1 MKGKLIVIEGIDGS
15 GKSTCAKRLAD
26 SLNSLNRN
34 LNGNLN
40 IKTIYT
46 FEPTYSHY
54 GAKLRK
60 GMMSEDL
67 SPEEELSLFV
77 KDRKEHIKYMIKP
90 AIEEGYFIILDRYFY
105 SSIAYQ
111 GAKGIDINRII
122 NMHKDFIIKPDI
134 VFIFH
139 LPIDIAL
146 NRIISK
152 RGIADRFENE
162 SYLQKVDKIF
172 YSFNEPFIYHID
184 TNKDIKIINEELFNI
199 IKESKILSPYSRQ

>member
-15 GKSTCAKRLAD
+15 GKSTCAKNLTEKI
-26 SLNSLNRN
+26 NSI
-34 LNGNLN
+34 N

-46 FEPTYSHY
+46 FEPTHSHY
-54 GAKLRK
+54 GAKLRE
-60 GMMSEDL
+60 GMLSEDL
-67 SPEEELSLFV
+67 DAEAELLLFV
-77 KDRKEHIKYMIKP
+77 KDRKEHIEYMIKP
-90 AIEEGYFIILDRYFY
+90 ALEEGYFIILDRYFY

-122 NMHKDFIIKPDI
+122 NMHKGFIIKPDI

-162 SYLQKVDKIF
+162 TYLKKVDKIF
-172 YSFNEPFIYHID
+172 HSFNEPFIYHID
-184 TNKDIKIINEELFNI
+184 TDKDIKIINDELFNI
-199 IKESKILSPYSRQ
+199 LEKSKMLAPYSLQ

>member
-15 GKSTCAKRLAD
+15 GKSTCAKNLAEK
-26 SLNSLNRN
+26 LNSI
-34 LNGNLN
+34 N

-46 FEPTYSHY
+46 FEPTHSRY
-54 GAKLRK
+54 GAKLRD
-60 GMMSEDL
+60 GMLSEDL
-67 SPEEELSLFV
+67 DAEEELLLFV
-77 KDRKEHIKYMIKP
+77 KDRKEHIEYMIKP
-90 AIEEGYFIILDRYFY
+90 ALEEGYFIILDRYFY

-111 GAKGIDINRII
+111 GAKGIDINRIM
-122 NMHKDFIIKPDI
+122 NLHKDFIVKPDI

-162 SYLQKVDKIF
+162 TYLKKVDKIF
-172 YSFNEPFIYHID
+172 HSFNKPFIYHID
-184 TNKDIKIINEELFNI
+184 TDKDIKIINDELFNI
-199 IKESKILSPYSRQ
+199 LEKSKMLAPYSLQ

>member
-15 GKSTCAKRLAD
+15 GKSTCAKNLAEK
-26 SLNSLNRN
+26 LNSI
-34 LNGNLN
+34 N

-46 FEPTYSHY
+46 FEPTHSHY
-54 GAKLRK
+54 GAKLRD
-60 GMMSEDL
+60 GMLSEDL
-67 SPEEELSLFV
+67 DTEEELLLFV
-77 KDRKEHIKYMIKP
+77 KDRKEHIEYMIKP
-90 AIEEGYFIILDRYFY
+90 ALEEGYFIILDRYFY

-111 GAKGIDINRII
+111 GAKGIDINQII

-162 SYLQKVDKIF
+162 TYLKKVDKIF
-172 YSFNEPFIYHID
+172 HSFNEPFIYHID
-184 TNKDIKIINEELFNI
+184 TDKDIKIINDELFNI
-199 IKESKILSPYSRQ
+199 LEKSKMLAPYSLQ

>member
-15 GKSTCAKRLAD
+15 GKSTCAKNLTEK
-26 SLNSLNRN
+26 LNSI
-34 LNGNLN
+34 N

-46 FEPTYSHY
+46 FEPTHSHY
-54 GAKLRK
+54 GAKLRD
-60 GMMSEDL
+60 GMLSEDL
-67 SPEEELSLFV
+67 DAEEELLLFV
-77 KDRKEHIKYMIKP
+77 KDRKEHIEYMIKP
-90 AIEEGYFIILDRYFY
+90 ALEEGYFIILDRYFY

-111 GAKGIDINRII
+111 GAKGIDINRIM
-122 NMHKDFIIKPDI
+122 NLHKDFIVKPDI

-162 SYLQKVDKIF
+162 TYLKKVDKIF
-172 YSFNEPFIYHID
+172 HSFNEPFIYHID
-184 TNKDIKIINEELFNI
+184 TNKDIKIINDELFNI
-199 IKESKILSPYSRQ
+199 LEKSKMFVPYSLQ

>member
-1 MKGKLIVIEGIDGS
+1 MKGKLIVIDGIDGS
-15 GKSTCAKRLAD
+15 GKSTCAKNLTD
-26 SLNSLNRN
+26 KLNSM
-34 LNGNLN
+34 N
-40 IKTIYT
+40 IKSIYA

-54 GAKLRK
+54 GAKLRES
-60 GMMSEDL
+60 MMNENLDA
-67 SPEEELSLFV
+67 EEELYLFIE
-77 KDRKEHIKYMIKP
+77 DRKEHIEYMIKP

-122 NMHKDFIIKPDI
+122 NMHKDFIIKPDM

-162 SYLQKVDKIF
+162 TYLKKVDKIF
-172 YSFNEPFIYHID
+172 HSFNESFIYHID
-184 TNKDIKIINEELFNI
+184 TGKDIKIIDKELFNI
-199 IKESKILSPYSRQ
+199 LEKSKILVPYFRQ

>member
-15 GKSTCAKRLAD
+15 GKSTCAKNLAEK
-26 SLNSLNRN
+26 LNSI
-34 LNGNLN
+34 N

-46 FEPTYSHY
+46 FEPTHSHY
-54 GAKLRK
+54 GAKLRD
-60 GMMSEDL
+60 GMLSEDL
-67 SPEEELSLFV
+67 DAEEELLLFV
-77 KDRKEHIKYMIKP
+77 KDRKEHIEYMIKP
-90 AIEEGYFIILDRYFY
+90 ALEEGYFIILDRYFY

-162 SYLQKVDKIF
+162 TYLKKVDKIF
-172 YSFNEPFIYHID
+172 RSFNEPFIYHID
-184 TNKDIKIINEELFNI
+184 TDKDIKIINDELFNI
-199 IKESKILSPYSRQ
+199 LEKSKMLVPYSLQ

>member
-15 GKSTCAKRLAD
+15 GKSTCTKNLAEK
-26 SLNSLNRN
+26 LNSI
-34 LNGNLN
+34 N

-46 FEPTYSHY
+46 FEPTHSHY
-54 GAKLRK
+54 GAKLRE
-60 GMMSEDL
+60 GMLSEDL
-67 SPEEELSLFV
+67 DAEEELLLFV
-77 KDRKEHIKYMIKP
+77 KDRKEHIEYMIKP
-90 AIEEGYFIILDRYFY
+90 ALEEGYFIILDRYFY

-162 SYLQKVDKIF
+162 TYLKKVDKIF
-172 YSFNEPFIYHID
+172 HSFNEPFIYHID
-184 TNKDIKIINEELFNI
+184 TDKDIKIINDELFNI
-199 IKESKILSPYSRQ
+199 LEKSKMLAPYSLQ

>member
-15 GKSTCAKRLAD
+15 GKSTCAKNLTEK
-26 SLNSLNRN
+26 LNSI
-34 LNGNLN
+34 N

-46 FEPTYSHY
+46 FEPTHSHY
-54 GAKLRK
+54 GAKLRD
-60 GMMSEDL
+60 GMLSEDL
-67 SPEEELSLFV
+67 DAEEELLLFV
-77 KDRKEHIKYMIKP
+77 KDRKEHIEYMIKP
-90 AIEEGYFIILDRYFY
+90 ALEEGYFIILDRYFY

-122 NMHKDFIIKPDI
+122 NMHKGFIIKPDI

-162 SYLQKVDKIF
+162 TYLKKVDKIF
-172 YSFNEPFIYHID
+172 HSFNEPFIYHID
-184 TNKDIKIINEELFNI
+184 TDKDIKIINDELFNI
-199 IKESKILSPYSRQ
+199 LEKSKMLAPYSLQ

>member
-15 GKSTCAKRLAD
+15 GKSTCAKNLTEK
-26 SLNSLNRN
+26 LNSI
-34 LNGNLN
+34 N

-46 FEPTYSHY
+46 FEPTHSHY
-54 GAKLRK
+54 GAKLRD
-60 GMMSEDL
+60 GMLSEDL
-67 SPEEELSLFV
+67 DAEEELLLFV
-77 KDRKEHIKYMIKP
+77 KDRKEHIEYMIKP
-90 AIEEGYFIILDRYFY
+90 ALEEGYFIILDRYFY

-111 GAKGIDINRII
+111 GAKGIDINRIM
-122 NMHKDFIIKPDI
+122 NLHKDFIIKPDI

-162 SYLQKVDKIF
+162 TYLKKVDKIF

-184 TNKDIKIINEELFNI
+184 TDKDIKIINDELFNI
-199 IKESKILSPYSRQ
+199 LEKSKMFVPYSLQ

>member
-15 GKSTCAKRLAD
+15 GKSTCAKNLAEK
-26 SLNSLNRN
+26 LNSI
-34 LNGNLN
+34 N

-46 FEPTYSHY
+46 FEPTHSHY
-54 GAKLRK
+54 GAKLRD
-60 GMMSEDL
+60 GMLSEDL
-67 SPEEELSLFV
+67 DAEEELLLFV
-77 KDRKEHIKYMIKP
+77 KDRKEHIEYMIKP
-90 AIEEGYFIILDRYFY
+90 ALEEGYFIILDRYFY

-162 SYLQKVDKIF
+162 TYLKRVDKIF
-172 YSFNEPFIYHID
+172 HSFNEPFIYHID
-184 TNKDIKIINEELFNI
+184 TDKDIKIINDELFNI
-199 IKESKILSPYSRQ
+199 LEKSKMLVPYSLQ

>member
-15 GKSTCAKRLAD
+15 GKSTCAKNLTEK
-26 SLNSLNRN
+26 LNSI
-34 LNGNLN
+34 N

-46 FEPTYSHY
+46 FEPTRSHY
-54 GAKLRK
+54 GAKLRD
-60 GMMSEDL
+60 GMLSEDL
-67 SPEEELSLFV
+67 DAEEELLLFV
-77 KDRKEHIKYMIKP
+77 KDRKEHIEYMIKP
-90 AIEEGYFIILDRYFY
+90 ALEEGYFIILDRYFY

-111 GAKGIDINRII
+111 GAKGIDINLII

-162 SYLQKVDKIF
+162 TYLKKVDKIF
-172 YSFNEPFIYHID
+172 HSFNEPFIYHID
-184 TNKDIKIINEELFNI
+184 TDKDIKIINDELFNI
-199 IKESKILSPYSRQ
+199 LEKSKMFVPYSLQ

>member
-15 GKSTCAKRLAD
+15 GKSTCAKNLAEK
-26 SLNSLNRN
+26 LNSI
-34 LNGNLN
+34 N

-46 FEPTYSHY
+46 FEPTHSHY
-54 GAKLRK
+54 GAKLRD
-60 GMMSEDL
+60 GMLSEDL
-67 SPEEELSLFV
+67 DAEEELLLFV
-77 KDRKEHIKYMIKP
+77 KDRKEHIEYMIKP
-90 AIEEGYFIILDRYFY
+90 ALEEDYFIILDRYFY

-111 GAKGIDINRII
+111 GAKGIDINLII

-162 SYLQKVDKIF
+162 TYLKKVDKIF
-172 YSFNEPFIYHID
+172 HSFNEPFIYHID
-184 TNKDIKIINEELFNI
+184 TDKDIKIINDELFNI
-199 IKESKILSPYSRQ
+199 LEKSKMFVPYSLQ

>member
-15 GKSTCAKRLAD
+15 GKSTCAKNLTEK
-26 SLNSLNRN
+26 LNSI
-34 LNGNLN
+34 N

-46 FEPTYSHY
+46 FEPTHSHY
-54 GAKLRK
+54 GAKLRD
-60 GMMSEDL
+60 GMLSEDL
-67 SPEEELSLFV
+67 DAEEELLLFV
-77 KDRKEHIKYMIKP
+77 KDRKEHIEYMIKP
-90 AIEEGYFIILDRYFY
+90 ALEEGYFIILDRYFY

-162 SYLQKVDKIF
+162 TYLKKVDKIF
-172 YSFNEPFIYHID
+172 RSFNEPFIYHID
-184 TNKDIKIINEELFNI
+184 TDKDIKIINDELFNI
-199 IKESKILSPYSRQ
+199 LEKSKMFVPYSLQ

>member
-15 GKSTCAKRLAD
+15 GKSTCAKNLTEK
-26 SLNSLNRN
+26 LNSI
-34 LNGNLN
+34 N

-46 FEPTYSHY
+46 FEPTHSHY
-54 GAKLRK
+54 GAKLK
-60 GMMSEDL
+60 EGMLSEDL
-67 SPEEELSLFV
+67 DAEEELLLFV
-77 KDRKEHIKYMIKP
+77 KDRKEHIEYMIKP
-90 AIEEGYFIILDRYFY
+90 ALEEGYFIILDRYFY

-122 NMHKDFIIKPDI
+122 NMHKGFIIKPDI

-162 SYLQKVDKIF
+162 TYLKKVDKIF
-172 YSFNEPFIYHID
+172 HSFNEPFIYHID
-184 TNKDIKIINEELFNI
+184 TDKDIKIINDELFNI
-199 IKESKILSPYSRQ
+199 LEKSKMFVPYSLQ

>member
-15 GKSTCAKRLAD
+15 GKSTCAKNLTEK
-26 SLNSLNRN
+26 LNSM
-34 LNGNLN
+34 N
-40 IKTIYT
+40 IKSIYT

-54 GAKLRK
+54 GAKLRD
-60 GMMSEDL
+60 GMLSEDL
-67 SPEEELSLFV
+67 DAEAELLLFV
-77 KDRKEHIKYMIKP
+77 KDRKEHIEYMIKP
-90 AIEEGYFIILDRYFY
+90 ALEEGYFIILDRYFY

-122 NMHKDFIIKPDI
+122 NMHKGFIIKPDI

-162 SYLQKVDKIF
+162 TYLKKVDKIF
-172 YSFNEPFIYHID
+172 HSFNEPFIYHID
-184 TNKDIKIINEELFNI
+184 TDKDIKIINDELFNI
-199 IKESKILSPYSRQ
+199 LEKSKMLAPYSLQ

>member
-15 GKSTCAKRLAD
+15 GKSTCAKNLAEK
-26 SLNSLNRN
+26 LNSI
-34 LNGNLN
+34 N

-46 FEPTYSHY
+46 FEPTHSRY
-54 GAKLRK
+54 GAKLRE
-60 GMMSEDL
+60 GMLSEDL
-67 SPEEELSLFV
+67 DTEEELLLFV
-77 KDRKEHIKYMIKP
+77 KDRKEHIEYMIKP
-90 AIEEGYFIILDRYFY
+90 ALEEGYFIILDRYFY

-162 SYLQKVDKIF
+162 TYLKKVDKIF
-172 YSFNEPFIYHID
+172 HSFNEPFIYHID
-184 TNKDIKIINEELFNI
+184 TDKDIKIINDELFNI
-199 IKESKILSPYSRQ
+199 LEKSKMFVPYSLQ

>member
-15 GKSTCAKRLAD
+15 GKSTCAKNLAEK
-26 SLNSLNRN
+26 LNSI
-34 LNGNLN
+34 N

-46 FEPTYSHY
+46 FEPTHSHY
-54 GAKLRK
+54 GAKLRE
-60 GMMSEDL
+60 GMLSEDL
-67 SPEEELSLFV
+67 DAEEELLLFV
-77 KDRKEHIKYMIKP
+77 KDRKEHIEYMIKP
-90 AIEEGYFIILDRYFY
+90 ALEEGYFIILDRYFY

-146 NRIISK
+146 NRIIYK

-162 SYLQKVDKIF
+162 TYLKKVDKIF
-172 YSFNEPFIYHID
+172 HSFNEPFIYHID
-184 TNKDIKIINEELFNI
+184 TNKDIKIINDELFNI
-199 IKESKILSPYSRQ
+199 LEKSRMLAPYSLQ

>member
-15 GKSTCAKRLAD
+15 GKSTCAKNLTKK
-26 SLNSLNRN
+26 LNSI
-34 LNGNLN
+34 N
-40 IKTIYT
+40 IKSIYT
-46 FEPTYSHY
+46 FEPTHLHY
-54 GAKLRK
+54 GAKLRE
-60 GMMSEDL
+60 GMLSEDL
-67 SPEEELSLFV
+67 DAEEELLLFV
-77 KDRKEHIKYMIKP
+77 KDRKEHIEYMIKP
-90 AIEEGYFIILDRYFY
+90 ALEEGYFIILDRYFY

-162 SYLQKVDKIF
+162 TYLKKVDKIF
-172 YSFNEPFIYHID
+172 HSFNEPFIYHID
-184 TNKDIKIINEELFNI
+184 TDKDMKIINDELFNI
-199 IKESKILSPYSRQ
+199 LEKSKMFVPYSLQ

>member
-15 GKSTCAKRLAD
+15 GKSTCAKNLTEK
-26 SLNSLNRN
+26 LNSI
-34 LNGNLN
+34 N

-46 FEPTYSHY
+46 FEPTHSHY
-54 GAKLRK
+54 GAKLIE
-60 GMMSEDL
+60 GMLSEDL
-67 SPEEELSLFV
+67 DAEEELLLFV
-77 KDRKEHIKYMIKP
+77 KDRKEHIEYMIKP
-90 AIEEGYFIILDRYFY
+90 ALKEGYFIILDRYFY

-162 SYLQKVDKIF
+162 TYLKKVDKIF
-172 YSFNEPFIYHID
+172 HSFNEPFIYHID
-184 TNKDIKIINEELFNI
+184 TDKDIKIINDELFNI
-199 IKESKILSPYSRQ
+199 LEKSKMLAPYSLQ

>member
-15 GKSTCAKRLAD
+15 GKSTCAKNLAEK
-26 SLNSLNRN
+26 LNSI
-34 LNGNLN
+34 N

-46 FEPTYSHY
+46 FEPTHSRY
-54 GAKLRK
+54 GAKLRE
-60 GMMSEDL
+60 GMLSEDL
-67 SPEEELSLFV
+67 DAEEELLLFV
-77 KDRKEHIKYMIKP
+77 KDRKEHIEYMIKP
-90 AIEEGYFIILDRYFY
+90 ALEEGYFIILDRYFY

-122 NMHKDFIIKPDI
+122 NMHKDFIIKPNI

-162 SYLQKVDKIF
+162 TYLKKVDKIF
-172 YSFNEPFIYHID
+172 HSFNEPFIYHID
-184 TNKDIKIINEELFNI
+184 TDKDIKIINDELFNI
-199 IKESKILSPYSRQ
+199 LEKSKMLAPYSLQ

>member
-15 GKSTCAKRLAD
+15 GKSTCAKNLAEK
-26 SLNSLNRN
+26 LNSI
-34 LNGNLN
+34 N

-46 FEPTYSHY
+46 FEPTHSHY
-54 GAKLRK
+54 GAKLRE
-60 GMMSEDL
+60 GMLSEDL
-67 SPEEELSLFV
+67 DAEEELLLFV
-77 KDRKEHIKYMIKP
+77 KDRKEHIEYMIKP
-90 AIEEGYFIILDRYFY
+90 ALEEGYFIILDRYFY

-162 SYLQKVDKIF
+162 TYLKKVDKIF
-172 YSFNEPFIYHID
+172 HSFNKPFIYHID
-184 TNKDIKIINEELFNI
+184 TDKDIKIINDELFNI
-199 IKESKILSPYSRQ
+199 LEKSKMLAPYSLQ

>member
-15 GKSTCAKRLAD
+15 GKSTCAKNLAEI
-26 SLNSLNRN
+26 LNSI
-34 LNGNLN
+34 N

-46 FEPTYSHY
+46 FEPTHSHY
-54 GAKLRK
+54 GAKLRE
-60 GMMSEDL
+60 GMLSEYLDA
-67 SPEEELSLFV
+67 EEELLLFV
-77 KDRKEHIKYMIKP
+77 KDRKEHIEYMIKP
-90 AIEEGYFIILDRYFY
+90 ALEEGYFIILDRYFY

-162 SYLQKVDKIF
+162 TYLKKVDKIF
-172 YSFNEPFIYHID
+172 HSFNEPFIHHID
-184 TNKDIKIINEELFNI
+184 TDKDIKIVDEELFNI
-199 IKESKILSPYSRQ
+199 LEKSKMFVPYSLQ

>member
-15 GKSTCAKRLAD
+15 GKSTCAKNLTEK
-26 SLNSLNRN
+26 LNSI
-34 LNGNLN
+34 N

-46 FEPTYSHY
+46 FEPTHSHY
-54 GAKLRK
+54 GAKLRE
-60 GMMSEDL
+60 GMLSEDL
-67 SPEEELSLFV
+67 DAEEELLLFV
-77 KDRKEHIKYMIKP
+77 KDRKDHIEYMIKP
-90 AIEEGYFIILDRYFY
+90 ALKEGYFIILDRYFY

-111 GAKGIDINRII
+111 GAKGIDINRIM
-122 NMHKDFIIKPDI
+122 NLHKDFIIKPDI

-162 SYLQKVDKIF
+162 TYLKKVDKIF
-172 YSFNEPFIYHID
+172 HSFNESFIHHID
-184 TNKDIKIINEELFNI
+184 TDKDIKIINDELFNI
-199 IKESKILSPYSRQ
+199 LEKSKMFVPYSLQ

>member
-15 GKSTCAKRLAD
+15 GKSTCAKNLAEK
-26 SLNSLNRN
+26 LNPI
-34 LNGNLN
+34 N

-46 FEPTYSHY
+46 FEPTHSRY
-54 GAKLRK
+54 GAKLRES
-60 GMMSEDL
+60 ML
-67 SPEEELSLFV
+67 SKNLDAEEELLLFV
-77 KDRKEHIKYMIKP
+77 KDRKEHIEYMIKP
-90 AIEEGYFIILDRYFY
+90 ALEEGYFIILDRYFY

-162 SYLQKVDKIF
+162 TYLKKVDKIF
-172 YSFNEPFIYHID
+172 HSFNEPFIYHID
-184 TNKDIKIINEELFNI
+184 TDKDIKIINDELFNI
-199 IKESKILSPYSRQ
+199 LEKSKMLAPYSLQ

>member
-15 GKSTCAKRLAD
+15 GKSTCAKNLTEK
-26 SLNSLNRN
+26 LNSI
-34 LNGNLN
+34 N

-46 FEPTYSHY
+46 FEPTHSHY
-54 GAKLRK
+54 GAKLRD
-60 GMMSEDL
+60 GMLSEDL
-67 SPEEELSLFV
+67 DAEAELLLFV
-77 KDRKEHIKYMIKP
+77 KDRKEHIEYMIKP
-90 AIEEGYFIILDRYFY
+90 ALEEGYFIILDRYFY

-162 SYLQKVDKIF
+162 TYLKKVDKIF
-172 YSFNEPFIYHID
+172 HSFNEPFIYHID
-184 TNKDIKIINEELFNI
+184 TDKDIKIINDELFNI
-199 IKESKILSPYSRQ
+199 LEKSKMFVPYSLQ

>member
-15 GKSTCAKRLAD
+15 GKSTCAKNLAEK
-26 SLNSLNRN
+26 LNSI
-34 LNGNLN
+34 N

-46 FEPTYSHY
+46 FEPTHSHY
-54 GAKLRK
+54 GAKLRD
-60 GMMSEDL
+60 GMLSEDL
-67 SPEEELSLFV
+67 DAEEELLLFV
-77 KDRKEHIKYMIKP
+77 KDRKEHIEYMIKP
-90 AIEEGYFIILDRYFY
+90 ALEEGYFIILDRYFY

-162 SYLQKVDKIF
+162 TYLKKVDKIF
-172 YSFNEPFIYHID
+172 HSFNESFIHHID
-184 TNKDIKIINEELFNI
+184 TDKDIKIINDELFNI
-199 IKESKILSPYSRQ
+199 LEKSKMFVPYSLQ

>member
-15 GKSTCAKRLAD
+15 GKSTCAKNLAEK
-26 SLNSLNRN
+26 LNSI
-34 LNGNLN
+34 N

-46 FEPTYSHY
+46 FEPTHSHY
-54 GAKLRK
+54 GAKLRD
-60 GMMSEDL
+60 GMLSEDL
-67 SPEEELSLFV
+67 DAEEELLLFV
-77 KDRKEHIKYMIKP
+77 KDRKEHIEYMIKP
-90 AIEEGYFIILDRYFY
+90 ALEEGYFIILDRYFY

-162 SYLQKVDKIF
+162 TYLKKVDKIF
-172 YSFNEPFIYHID
+172 HSFNEPFIYHID
-184 TNKDIKIINEELFNI
+184 TNKDIKIINDELFNI
-199 IKESKILSPYSRQ
+199 LEKSKMFVPYSLQ

>member
-15 GKSTCAKRLAD
+15 GKSTCAKNLAEK
-26 SLNSLNRN
+26 LNSI
-34 LNGNLN
+34 N

-46 FEPTYSHY
+46 FEPTHSHY
-54 GAKLRK
+54 GAKLRG
-60 GMMSEDL
+60 GMLSEDL
-67 SPEEELSLFV
+67 DAEEELLLFV
-77 KDRKEHIKYMIKP
+77 KDRKEHIEYMIKP
-90 AIEEGYFIILDRYFY
+90 ALEEGYFIILDRYFY

-162 SYLQKVDKIF
+162 TYLKKVDKIF
-172 YSFNEPFIYHID
+172 HSFNEPFIYHID
-184 TNKDIKIINEELFNI
+184 TDKDIKIINDELFNI
-199 IKESKILSPYSRQ
+199 LEKSKMFVPYSLQ